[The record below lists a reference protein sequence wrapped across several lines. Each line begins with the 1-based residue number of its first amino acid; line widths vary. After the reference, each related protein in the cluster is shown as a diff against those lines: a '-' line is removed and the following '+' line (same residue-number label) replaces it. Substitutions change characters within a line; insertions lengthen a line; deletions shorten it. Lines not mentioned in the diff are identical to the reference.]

1 MNEQYVS
8 PSAKITNEI
17 RDQIQS
23 GELVSGDRVPST
35 REITR
40 RWGVAMATATKV
52 IGTLKQEGLVRTRPG
67 IGTVVAGAG
76 PPRARSDSR
85 ARDAESALSRERIVA
100 AAIKVS
106 DREGLGQLS
115 MRRLSAELDVATMS
129 LYRHVRDKDDLLI
142 QMMEAAFAEWRPS
155 PSRRGD
161 TWAEVLA
168 QAARGLWQI
177 FRRHI
182 WLAPAYSL
190 TRPLIVRSGLAY
202 TEHVLAT
209 LLDRGLQPA
218 TALSM
223 HLILFNYVRG
233 FATSLEMEAT
243 AEADTGVTADEWMHV
258 QKPVLQTVL
267 ADLKLPA
274 FRTVI
279 DSFEPAG
286 YDMNLDHLFE
296 VGLGY
301 LLEGFHSPK

>member
-1 MNEQYVS
+1 MNEPVVS

-17 RDQIQS
+17 RDQILS
-23 GELVSGDRVPST
+23 GDLGSGDRVPST

-52 IGTLKQEGLVRTRPG
+52 IAALKQEGLVRTRPG
-67 IGTVVAGAG
+67 IGTVVAGAS
-76 PPRARSDSR
+76 PPRTRSDSR

-100 AAIKVS
+100 AAIKVA
-106 DREGLGQLS
+106 DGEGLGQLS

-161 TWAEVLA
+161 WADVLA

-209 LLDRGLQPA
+209 LLGRGLPPA

-233 FATSLEMEAT
+233 FGTNLEMEAT
-243 AEADTGVTADEWMHV
+243 AEGDTGVTADEWMLV
-258 QKPVLQTVL
+258 QRPTLQTVL
-267 ADLKLPA
+267 GDQQLPA
-274 FRTVI
+274 FQMVM
-279 DSFEPAG
+279 DSFEPDG

-301 LLEGFHSPK
+301 LLEGFRSAK

>member
-17 RDQIQS
+17 RDQIQF

-274 FRTVI
+274 FRTVM

>member
-274 FRTVI
+274 FRTVM